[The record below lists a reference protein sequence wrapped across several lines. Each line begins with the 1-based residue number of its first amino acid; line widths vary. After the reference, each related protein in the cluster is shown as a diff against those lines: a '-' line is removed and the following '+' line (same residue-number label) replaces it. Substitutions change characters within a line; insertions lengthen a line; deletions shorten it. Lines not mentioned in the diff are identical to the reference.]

1 MLYEDQE
8 ALYNAIQQK
17 LASKGTSIQPSK
29 PAQSGSIKENN
40 VPKKV

>member
-17 LASKGTSIQPSK
+17 LASKGAPVMPSK
-29 PAQSGSIKENN
+29 QVQGGTVK
-40 VPKKV
+40 

>member
-17 LASKGTSIQPSK
+17 LASKGASVQPSK
-29 PAQSGSIKENN
+29 QAQGGTIKENSP
-40 VPKKV
+40 PKKV